1 MADVAGGVVLG
12 VVDSHG
18 SAQYGYAENGQFAS
32 GVELTGAAQWGYA
45 EDGGVALGAVIES
58 LSSMYNIGM
67 MDAGRITDPDT
78 MRYVPVGG
86 A

>member
-1 MADVAGGVVLG
+1 MADVDGGVVLG

-18 SAQYGYAENGQFAS
+18 SAQPGYSETGYLAS
-32 GVELTGAAQWGYA
+32 SADLTGSAQWGYEEA
-45 EDGGVALGAVIES
+45 GGAVLGLVSES
-58 LSSMYNIGM
+58 LSSMYNLGM
-67 MDAGRITDPDT
+67 MDGGRIAGPDT